1 MRTLLLHTLD
11 NNNPKHKTVLQ
22 NLVKGAQSRDNQVD
36 IFDAVHDS
44 LDNLHIAYYEYI
56 AVAVPAVQF
65 IGAKPVKKISEV
77 FASCGSAAGKKGC
90 ALVLKFGLSSTKMC
104 NVLMDQLEN
113 QGIKLDYFE
122 VIENA
127 EHSVAVGKKIG

>member
-1 MRTLLLHTLD
+1 MRTLILHSLD
-11 NNNPKHKTVLQ
+11 NDNPKHKTVLQ

-44 LDNLHIAYYEYI
+44 PENLHIAYYKYI
-56 AVAVPAVQF
+56 AVVVPSLQF
-65 IGAKPVKKISEV
+65 IGAKPVKKLEEL

-90 ALVLKFGLSSTKMC
+90 ALVLKFGLSSNKMC
-104 NVLMDQLEN
+104 NVLMDQLER
-113 QGIKLDYFE
+113 QGMKLDYFE